1 MIDGVMVFFLSLMWI
16 ESLMHFEWKISLHN
30 IVIVLYLLF
39 LYVKRK
45 KKVKGNKNSLYPDTE
60 VFPKQVFFLHSWT
73 RTANTLNAPKKMEIR

>member
-39 LYVKRK
+39 LYVKKRK
-45 KKVKGNKNSLYPDTE
+45 LKEIKTVCILTLKCFQNKFFFAFMDKDSKYTQCTKKDGN
-60 VFPKQVFFLHSWT
+60 
-73 RTANTLNAPKKMEIR
+73 